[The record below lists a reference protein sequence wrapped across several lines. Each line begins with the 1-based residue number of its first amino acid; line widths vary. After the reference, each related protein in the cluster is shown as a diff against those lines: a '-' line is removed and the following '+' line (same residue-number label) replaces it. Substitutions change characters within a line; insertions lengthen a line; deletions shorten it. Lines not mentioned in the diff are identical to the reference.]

1 MMRRGFVLPYLTGTP
16 LGGRILIGVLV
27 LLAVLVL
34 CKVVCLCRSG
44 FLRLLLSAGAAR

>member
-27 LLAVLVL
+27 LLALLVPAL
-34 CKVVCLCRSG
+34 NLAVSPD
-44 FLRLLLSAGAAR
+44 